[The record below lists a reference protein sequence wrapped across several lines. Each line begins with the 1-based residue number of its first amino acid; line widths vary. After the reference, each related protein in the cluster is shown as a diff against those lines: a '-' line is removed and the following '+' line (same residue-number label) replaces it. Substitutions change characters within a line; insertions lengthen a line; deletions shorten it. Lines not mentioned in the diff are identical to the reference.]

1 MTTPP
6 TSQPLAAR
14 PAAGSDVVAGPPVSP
29 ATARRK
35 RRPVGGRPST
45 VLTIAMLAATAYFLL
60 PLVWVV
66 VASTKSNADLF
77 SSFGLWFADDFNLLQ
92 NLQDVFSAQGGVF
105 AKWLRNSIVYAVVS
119 GVGAA
124 ILATMAGY
132 AFAKLRFPGGN
143 ALFSV
148 ILGAIMVPMTALAI
162 PTYLLFAKVG
172 LTDTPWAIIV
182 PSLVSPFG
190 VYLMRVYADGAV
202 DDSLLEAARV
212 DGAGEGRIFLRVVL
226 RLLAP
231 GFVTVLLF
239 QLVATWNNYFLPLIM
254 LNTADLYP
262 LTVGLAQ
269 WQATS
274 AAGSGAQALF
284 STVITGSFVSIIPL
298 VVAFLFLQKYW
309 QSGLTAGGV
318 KQ

>member
-1 MTTPP
+1 MTQQP

-14 PAAGSDVVAGPPVSP
+14 PTEGTDVVGPPISP
-29 ATARRK
+29 AAARTK
-35 RRPVGGRPST
+35 RRPVAGRPST
-45 VLTIAMLAATAYFLL
+45 VLTIAMLACTAYFLL

-92 NLQDVFSAQGGVF
+92 NLQDVFSAQSGVF

-143 ALFSV
+143 VLFSV
-148 ILGAIMVPMTALAI
+148 ILGAIMIPMTALAI

-172 LTDTPWAIIV
+172 LTDTPWAIII

-202 DDSLLEAARV
+202 DHSLLEAARV
-212 DGAGEGRIFLRVVL
+212 DGAGEGRIFVRVVL

-284 STVITGSFVSIIPL
+284 STVITGSLVSIIPL
-298 VVAFLFLQKYW
+298 IVAFLFLQRYW